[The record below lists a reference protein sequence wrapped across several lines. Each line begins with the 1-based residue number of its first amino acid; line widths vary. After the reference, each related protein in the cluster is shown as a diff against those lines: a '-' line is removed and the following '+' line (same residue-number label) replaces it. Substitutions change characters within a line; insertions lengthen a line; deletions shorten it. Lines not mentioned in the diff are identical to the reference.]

1 MILDRIVSL
10 IGAPLDLG
18 GVHRGT
24 SLGPAALRLGGLA
37 ARLER
42 LGLAL
47 QDRGDVPVPRVVRPA
62 VEDVHAKN
70 LAAIIGHCTALR
82 DEVRAALAAR
92 HFPLVVGGDH
102 AVACGTIAGV
112 AQHHREA
119 GKKLGL
125 VWFDAHGDMNTPDSS
140 PSGNVHGMPLATCLG
155 RGPRALVE
163 LAGAVPMLDVK
174 RCVLVGI
181 HDLDPG
187 ERTLI
192 REIGLR
198 IYTMREID
206 KLGMQRVAEEALSI
220 ANDGTDGF
228 HLSFDVDGCDL
239 SIAPGTGTTV
249 PGGATWRESHLLME
263 NAADSGRLASL
274 EIVEVNP
281 LLDVRNTTA
290 ELAIGLIE
298 SALGKL
304 TF

>member
-1 MILDRIVSL
+1 
-10 IGAPLDLG
+10 
-18 GVHRGT
+18 
-24 SLGPAALRLGGLA
+24 
-37 ARLER
+37 
-42 LGLAL
+42 
-47 QDRGDVPVPRVVRPA
+47 
-62 VEDVHAKN
+62 
-70 LAAIIGHCTALR
+70 
-82 DEVRAALAAR
+82 
-92 HFPLVVGGDH
+92 
-102 AVACGTIAGV
+102 
-112 AQHHREA
+112 
-119 GKKLGL
+119 
-125 VWFDAHGDMNTPDSS
+125 
-140 PSGNVHGMPLATCLG
+140 VHGMPLATCLG

-187 ERTLI
+187 ERALI

-206 KLGMQRVAEEALSI
+206 MLGMQRVAEEALSI
-220 ANDGTDGF
+220 ANDGTDAF
-228 HLSFDVDGCDL
+228 HLSFDVDGCDV
-239 SIAPGTGTTV
+239 SIAPGTGTVV

>member
-18 GVHRGT
+18 GVHRGS

-37 ARLER
+37 TRLER
-42 LGLAL
+42 LGLAVH
-47 QDRGDVPVPRVVRPA
+47 DRGDVPVPRVVRPT
-62 VEDVHAKN
+62 VEDVQAKN
-70 LAAIIGHCTALR
+70 LEAIIGHCTALR

-102 AVACGTIAGV
+102 AIACGTIAGV

-163 LAGAVPMLDVK
+163 LAGAVPMLDVEH
-174 RCVLVGI
+174 CVLVGI

-187 ERTLI
+187 ERALI

-206 KLGMQRVAEEALSI
+206 MLGMQRVAEEALSI

-304 TF
+304 TI